1 MTNYKLHKL
10 PKEGFIITSDE
21 EINLKDKYLYSDQT
35 KINTRLRQNP
45 NAEYPYPE
53 YKKVIAQQDQ
63 IDFTF
68 LSEEDQKKIGW
79 YNIEQL
85 AHEVLIKWGIFSGSL
100 HTGIRDGF
108 VEGFQKAV
116 ELLSDRKF
124 TLEEM
129 RMCWLRGIKSY
140 VSKGDVVFFEQFI
153 KSIYLK
159 WDIEIETESVIADYE
174 PVGSDFPDHV
184 EIPKLNNGKI
194 KILKLL

>member
-21 EINLKDKYLYSDQT
+21 EIKEGDLQWFPFNNNIKTASEEQGIHPDC
-35 KINTRLRQNP
+35 
-45 NAEYPYPE
+45 
-53 YKKVIAQQDQ
+53 KKVVAQQDQ

-79 YNIEQL
+79 YNIEQF

-116 ELLSDRKF
+116 ELLSDRVF
-124 TLEEM
+124 TMEDMDKAFKQGLNSTSY
-129 RMCWLRGIKSY
+129 LLSQQKS
-140 VSKGDVVFFEQFI
+140 
-153 KSIYLK
+153 
-159 WDIEIETESVIADYE
+159 WDIEIEKVTFFSKLSSSVQPI
-174 PVGSDFPDHV
+174 
-184 EIPKLNNGKI
+184 LTNGKI